1 MRYSPLIILL
11 VVCSGCSLDDL
22 LGGSVVN
29 SLPAEVRLSPGQYV
43 NLSQEG
49 YVVTFEKVTADS
61 RCPVGVECFWAGDGA
76 AWLKIQDQAG
86 IVRNDTLHTTLDP
99 KFVQLPSLTI
109 VLKKLEPYP
118 VYNEPLDSSRYV
130 VTLEIDRDTTRSRE
144 VK

>member
-1 MRYSPLIILL
+1 MRQALLIVLSA
-11 VVCSGCSLDDL
+11 VCIGCSLDDL

-43 NLSQEG
+43 NLSHEG

-86 IVRNDTLHTTLDP
+86 TVRNDTLHTTRDP
-99 KFVQLPSLTI
+99 RSVQLPSLTI

-118 VYNEPLDSSRYV
+118 VYNVPLDSSRYV
-130 VTLEIDRDTTRSRE
+130 VTLEIDRDTTRSQN